1 MKEYYS
7 KCYDLKLPDNKNRVL
22 RKCRLVQFQGVQFLD
37 IQSEPFWD
45 YQEGP
50 PSVKDG
56 KREFQHPMP
65 QSVGDDQQ
73 YTTNKK
79 NRVKTSH
86 VKGL

>member
-50 PSVKDG
+50 HQSKMVKENFNTQC
-56 KREFQHPMP
+56 RNQLVMIN
-65 QSVGDDQQ
+65 SIQQ
-73 YTTNKK
+73 TKK
-79 NRVKTSH
+79 IV
-86 VKGL
+86 